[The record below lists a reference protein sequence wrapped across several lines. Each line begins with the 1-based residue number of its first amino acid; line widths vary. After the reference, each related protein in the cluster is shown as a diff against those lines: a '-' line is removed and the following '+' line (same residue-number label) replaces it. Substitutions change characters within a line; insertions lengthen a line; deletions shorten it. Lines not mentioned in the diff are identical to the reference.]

1 MEFKV
6 TQVGGGRGNARY
18 NNTSTEGFW
27 SVVKL
32 TSLSTAIKSLFNKE
46 VTYSSTSIYVIHMV
60 YVSRIN

>member
-1 MEFKV
+1 MKFKV

-18 NNTSTEGFW
+18 NNTSIESFW

-32 TSLSTAIKSLFNKE
+32 TNLSTAIKSLFNKE
-46 VTYSSTSIYVIHMV
+46 VTYSSASIYFINMV